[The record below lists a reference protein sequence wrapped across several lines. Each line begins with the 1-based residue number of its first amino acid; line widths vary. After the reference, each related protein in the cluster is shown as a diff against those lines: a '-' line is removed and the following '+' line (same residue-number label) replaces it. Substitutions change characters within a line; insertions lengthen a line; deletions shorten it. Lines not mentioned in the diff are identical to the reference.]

1 MKHCQWCDAAF
12 EAAVKYQIYCSAE
25 CRDAATKEK
34 IAQRYAIERRN
45 KLMLKDRKCK
55 SCGARLSAYND
66 DQICFSCVVN
76 PNFVKQML
84 KEIRELS
91 KDENRKNKPSSE

>member
-12 EAAVKYQIYCSAE
+12 VAAVKYQIYCSPE

-45 KLMLKDRKCK
+45 RLMLKERKCK
-55 SCGARLSAYND
+55 SCGSKLSAYND
-66 DQICFSCVVN
+66 DQICFSCIVN
-76 PNFVKQML
+76 PNFVKKML
-84 KEIRELS
+84 KEIKELS
-91 KDENRKNKPSSE
+91 ENEDRTD